1 MSAKLGFTAAVLVTA
16 LAGCTSV
23 GRPAGDLE
31 GTLPPPPPPLGELAP
46 MTDALQAIYG
56 EWRLLS
62 GPVNAETD
70 RLTIWSP
77 MFAWGS
83 GCTISQGQLR
93 DLGAGRFAVESLSGG
108 MRADCRSVAQ
118 LAPFDDGDVMVAQLD
133 ENTLR
138 VERDGQRWLFGKVD
152 VAGTYASEDFVR
164 GEWLLADGRGRP
176 YLGDE
181 LTRVTFGPEYRVD
194 APNCDL
200 ATNAWFPDRDWQIQ
214 IGGSYVRVTEPC
226 RTRMLGDRLARQG
239 TGTVFV
245 AEPVET
251 RLTVRIGG
259 QRATLVPAARFPE
272 LAADAETIEP
282 TRWATE
288 LAEAA
293 LRTDGG
299 ERLGFALRAVGLGGE
314 GRPDVENPADPRR
327 LAFAD
332 LTAWHHE
339 RAAQAGLLP
348 VGNAPP
354 ATLAHHLASAP
365 IVVRAVFEGARA
377 VDRGDG
383 LSLDYLYRVVEGWR
397 GGRSIGELVV
407 VRMPA
412 ISGKSRSPLITPDA
426 GDEVLLLASRTGY
439 VAGRLVEGQPP
450 SEDRRV
456 VQMTLP
462 LMGIV
467 DGRLVEA
474 IEGANVLGS
483 ADFARTD
490 IDDARELA
498 RSVDTRMQEIA
509 PPRPTDRWG
518 NETVRRY
525 FITRIGDRVLPD
537 PTRLWIEYDL
547 YADAG
552 GQRGRGGVVAYF
564 DGCTPVGLSRE
575 DGRLIASANAV
586 ACPGDLPDGSPI
598 TEPAVAAV
606 VRWIEENY
614 FPDVICTSA
623 CPTDPVYTAPLPS
636 GDVSMRAMIR

>member
-1 MSAKLGFTAAVLVTA
+1 
-16 LAGCTSV
+16 
-23 GRPAGDLE
+23 
-31 GTLPPPPPPLGELAP
+31 
-46 MTDALQAIYG
+46 MTDALKALYG
-56 EWRLLS
+56 EWRLRS
-62 GPVNAETD
+62 GLVNSKAD

-93 DLGAGRFAVESLSGG
+93 DLGDGRFAIENLSEGV
-108 MRADCRSVAQ
+108 RTDCRAMTP
-118 LAPFDDGDVMVAQLD
+118 LAPFDHGEVVVTVLD
-133 ENTLR
+133 ENTIR
-138 VERDGQRWLFGKVD
+138 VDRDGRKWLFGKVD
-152 VAGTYASEDFVR
+152 VVGTYASEDFVR
-164 GEWLLADGRGRP
+164 GEWLLADSIGRP
-176 YLGDE
+176 YRGDE
-181 LTRVTFGPEYRVD
+181 LTRVTFGPENRVD

-226 RTRMLGDRLARQG
+226 RNRTLGDRLAKQG
-239 TGTVFV
+239 TGTVFI

-259 QRATLVPAARFPE
+259 ERATLARFPE
-272 LAADAETIEP
+272 LAADAETIQP
-282 TRWATE
+282 TKWATE

-314 GRPDVENPADPRR
+314 GLPRVENPADPRR
-327 LAFAD
+327 RAFAD
-332 LTAWHHE
+332 LTAWHHA
-339 RAAQAGLLP
+339 RAAQASLLP
-348 VGNAPP
+348 VGSAPP

-365 IVVRAVFEGARA
+365 IVVRAVFEGSRA

-397 GGRSIGELVV
+397 GGRRVGDLVV

-412 ISGKSRSPLITPDA
+412 MSGKSRSPLITPKS

-439 VAGRLVEGQPP
+439 LAGRLAEGQPP
-450 SEDRRV
+450 CEDMRV

-462 LMGIV
+462 LMRIV

-474 IEGANVLGS
+474 VEGANVLGS
-483 ADFARTD
+483 AEFVGTS
-490 IDDARELA
+490 INDARELA
-498 RSVDTRMQEIA
+498 LSVDTQMQEIA
-509 PPRPTDRWG
+509 PPRPTDQWG
-518 NETVRRY
+518 SENVRRY

-547 YADAG
+547 YADAD
-552 GQRGRGGVVAYF
+552 GQKGRGGVVAYF
-564 DGCTPVGLSRE
+564 DGCTPVGLSR
-575 DGRLIASANAV
+575 DGGRLTASANAV
-586 ACPGDLPDGSPI
+586 ACRGNLPDGSPI

-606 VRWIEENY
+606 VQWIENNY
-614 FPDVICTSA
+614 FPDIICAGS
-623 CPTDPVYTAPLPS
+623 CPEDPVYTVPLPA
-636 GDVSMRAMIR
+636 GDVFLRAMLR